1 MWQRSGQLW
10 TLMRTELGRKGRVV
24 WPDGLGRDRREQ
36 RWNVSLQSPAGGADW
51 VGRELFIELGWVKS
65 HTAKPGRF
73 QSETIGS
80 DAVRPYVIESS
91 MRSGTQISTRI
102 FSS

>member
-10 TLMRTELGRKGRVV
+10 TLMRTELGRKGA
-24 WPDGLGRDRREQ
+24 WCGRTG
-36 RWNVSLQSPAGGADW
+36 WGGTVGNVSLQSPAGGADW

-91 MRSGTQISTRI
+91 MRSGTQISTQI